1 MSRGGVL
8 TVDEQSRDES
18 ATDKFVAN
26 HRLLIVSLLV
36 GALSALLFY
45 AKTDLPEL
53 GNWWGHVLA
62 IALVLFALSWVI
74 DPLLGVWTRW
84 EIVSA
89 DAGLRRSRGGVPA
102 RWVVYP
108 AGWRSVGLIVSA
120 DTIMR
125 EDWDKSAP
133 LIAQG
138 FGYERAKVNHSR
150 RRVILTF
157 TNAPLAIDGD
167 CVKQIDL
174 NQQVIHVGIDDKGKD
189 YVLDTAGH
197 SGMVVAGIPG
207 SGKTV
212 FLRRLVKS
220 FALNP
225 ANRVVVFDGKGTDD
239 FGDLRAKN
247 VSVLSGTPDTNAK
260 ISTQLEHL
268 EQELERRAS
277 SGSAR
282 GRVVVVVD
290 ECQGFVPVKGLTVE
304 EKKPR
309 EKSIK
314 ALKDFVARGRS
325 LGFFVVL
332 ATQKP
337 DSDTLPTVLRDNC
350 GLRACG
356 RVRTVEAEK
365 MVLGE
370 SLGRAQSLAVG
381 QMIFDD
387 GTHHFVKVAKE
398 P

>member
-8 TVDEQSRDES
+8 TVDGHSSDES

-36 GALSALLFY
+36 GVLSALLFY
-45 AKTDLPEL
+45 VKTDLPEL
-53 GNWWGHVLA
+53 GNWWGHALA
-62 IALVLFALSWVI
+62 IALVLFALSWLI

-120 DTIMR
+120 DTIMAD
-125 EDWDKSAP
+125 EWDRSAKR
-133 LIAQG
+133 IAQG
-138 FGYERAKVNHSR
+138 FGYERATVSHSR

-157 TNAPLAIDGD
+157 TNARLPIDD
-167 CVKQIDL
+167 DYAKQIHL
-174 NQQVIHVGIDDKGKD
+174 QGQKIHVGIDENGKD
-189 YVLDTAGH
+189 YVLETSGH
-197 SGMVVAGIPG
+197 SGMVVGGIPG

-212 FLRRLVKS
+212 FLRRLVKT

-225 ANRVVVFDGKGTDD
+225 ANRLIVFDGKGTDD
-239 FGDLRAKN
+239 FRDLRDKN
-247 VSVLSGTPDTNAK
+247 VRVFAGTPDRNQEINA
-260 ISTQLEHL
+260 QLQDL

-277 SGSAR
+277 VGSAR

-304 EKKPR
+304 EKKSR
-309 EKSIK
+309 ETSIK
-314 ALKDFVARGRS
+314 VLKDLVARGRS

-337 DSDTLPTVLRDNC
+337 DAETLPTVLRDNC

-356 RVRTVEAEK
+356 RVRTTEAEK

-370 SLGRAQSLAVG
+370 SLGRAPSLAVG

-387 GTHHFVKVAKE
+387 GNHHLVKVSRE

>member
-1 MSRGGVL
+1 MSGQVVS
-8 TVDEQSRDES
+8 VDRQTRDETAS
-18 ATDKFVAN
+18 ERFIAK
-26 HRLLIVSLLV
+26 HRLLMVSLLV

-53 GNWWGHVLA
+53 GNWWGHAFAV
-62 IALVLFALSWVI
+62 ALVLFVLSWLI

-120 DTIMR
+120 DTIMPD
-125 EDWDKSAP
+125 EWDRSAQR
-133 LIAQG
+133 IAQA
-138 FGYERAKVNHSR
+138 FGYERATVSHSR

-167 CVKQIDL
+167 CVKQIEL
-174 NQQVIHVGIDDKGKD
+174 KQQVIHVGIDDKGKD

-268 EQELERRAS
+268 EKELERRAS

-290 ECQGFVPVKGLTVE
+290 ECQGFVPARGLTAE
-304 EKKPR
+304 EKKAR
-309 EKSIK
+309 EASIK
-314 ALKDFVARGRS
+314 VLKDLVARGRS

-337 DSDTLPTVLRDNC
+337 DAETLPTVLRDNC

-356 RVRTVEAEK
+356 RVRTTEAEK

-387 GTHHFVKVAKE
+387 GNHHLVKVARE

>member
-1 MSRGGVL
+1 MCSIRRG
-8 TVDEQSRDES
+8 
-18 ATDKFVAN
+18 
-26 HRLLIVSLLV
+26 
-36 GALSALLFY
+36 
-45 AKTDLPEL
+45 
-53 GNWWGHVLA
+53 
-62 IALVLFALSWVI
+62 
-74 DPLLGVWTRW
+74 TR
-84 EIVSA
+84 A
-89 DAGLRRSRGGVPA
+89 
-102 RWVVYP
+102 
-108 AGWRSVGLIVSA
+108 
-120 DTIMR
+120 
-125 EDWDKSAP
+125 
-133 LIAQG
+133 
-138 FGYERAKVNHSR
+138 
-150 RRVILTF
+150 
-157 TNAPLAIDGD
+157 
-167 CVKQIDL
+167 
-174 NQQVIHVGIDDKGKD
+174 
-189 YVLDTAGH
+189 
-197 SGMVVAGIPG
+197 
-207 SGKTV
+207 GKTV

-304 EKKPR
+304 EKKAR

-387 GTHHFVKVAKE
+387 GTHHFVKVAQE